1 MLCIFVAGRSIRSIL
16 VAKKDKPVP
25 KKPKVPPKKP
35 PTEVKPKVVKKTK
48 PKVKQS
54 VRLSISTDTVT
65 RMYGD

>member
-1 MLCIFVAGRSIRSIL
+1 MLCIFVARRSIRGVL
-16 VAKKDKPVP
+16 VAKKDKPVT
-25 KKPKVPPKKP
+25 KRPKVPPKKP

-54 VRLSISTDTVT
+54 VRLSIPTDTVT